1 MNQVVFSHAAVED
14 RRAIT
19 AYTVERFGIGQARRL
34 RDHFEATLERL
45 LLFPNSGQL
54 RPDLDPDGRTFR
66 YVVVSKS
73 FILVYEPHDG
83 GIRVAR
89 ILLGARQLVWEL
101 ERDHGSHDSSERDNG
116 EGNGG

>member
-1 MNQVVFSHAAVED
+1 MNQVVFSRAAVED

-19 AYTVERFGIGQARRL
+19 AYTVGRFGVGQARRL
-34 RDHFEATLERL
+34 RDHFEATLQRL

-54 RPDLDPDGRTFR
+54 RPEIDPDGRTFR

-73 FILVYEPHDG
+73 FILVYEPHSD

-89 ILLGARQLVWEL
+89 ILHGARQLTREL
-101 ERDHGSHDSSERDNG
+101 ERDQGDDESA
-116 EGNGG
+116 